1 MIEIIGAYGGYRR
14 TVSFGFTCLIY
25 HATEVF
31 CERNYSYKNDALG
44 KTVGQMKCAAESRRG
59 VIARRHV
66 TGDGAAAH
74 RRRQGL
80 A

>member
-44 KTVGQMKCAAESRRG
+44 KTVGQMLGAAEYRRG
-59 VIARRHV
+59 LVARRDKQ
-66 TGDGAAAH
+66 GNGASPIRCREGVA
-74 RRRQGL
+74 
-80 A
+80 